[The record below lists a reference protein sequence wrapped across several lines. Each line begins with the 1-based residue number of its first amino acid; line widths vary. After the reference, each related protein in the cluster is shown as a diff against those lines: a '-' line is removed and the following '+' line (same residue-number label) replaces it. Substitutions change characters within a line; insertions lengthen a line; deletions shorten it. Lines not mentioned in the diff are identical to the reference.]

1 MEEERERVET
11 KASIE
16 GATEHG
22 QRKRGLNERVLE
34 KFVK

>member
-1 MEEERERVET
+1 MEEEGERVET

-22 QRKRGLNERVLE
+22 QRKRGYMSGYWKNS
-34 KFVK
+34 